1 MNIADF
7 LKGTKLKYDSVQ
19 DINGLMIA
27 PLVLEDD
34 SLQLKDKFEV
44 PRLHSSYKVSTS
56 DYGTVEIKNT
66 SDKDVLVLPH
76 EGYVTPKHVQDHLI
90 SKATLVKR
98 GSKKTLRDSRCVQSH
113 QGGYISSNDSSLK
126 KYIAP
131 LFLREAAYEEEG
143 HVGYNRIWGYIDQ
156 HNRLTNTSSSG
167 GSNLKDYFNKYTDK
181 LAQFIGH
188 FEDIKGC
195 IGYIVFYD
203 GEIVAIDKFPEYRYT
218 KEVFKTMVRDC
229 YGALVIEAL
238 AKGITPNTSIKKSRK
253 RSLISFMKETYD
265 NTVNSQKELIRGRL
279 MNLMEVNLEVKNTE
293 EESTTYD
300 SEGYLAQSINVE
312 GFNAAFFLIKK
323 GKFNPETFREAHE
336 LRNKER
342 NKSSFKF

>member
-1 MNIADF
+1 MSISEF
-7 LKGTKLKYDSVQ
+7 LKGAELKYESVQ
-19 DINGLMIA
+19 NINGLMIA

-34 SLQLKDKFEV
+34 MLQLKDRFEV
-44 PRLHSSYKVSTS
+44 PKLHSNYKVSTS
-56 DYGTVEIKNT
+56 NYGIVNIENT

-76 EGYVTPKHVQDHLI
+76 EGYVTSKTAQDHLI
-90 SKATLVKR
+90 SKATLVR
-98 GSKKTLRDSRCVQSH
+98 GRSSKTLTDSRCVQSN
-113 QGGYISSNDSSLK
+113 QGGYISRNDSSLK

-131 LFLREAAYEEEG
+131 LSLREAAYENEG
-143 HVGYNRIWGYIDQ
+143 YDGYDRLWDYIDEL
-156 HNRLTNTSSSG
+156 NISTSTSSSG

-203 GEIVAIDKFPEYRYT
+203 GEIVAIDKFPEYKYT

-229 YGALVIEAL
+229 YGSLVIEAL
-238 AKGITPNTSIKKSRK
+238 SNNSTPKNPIKKSRK
-253 RSLISFMKETYD
+253 RSPISFMGETYN
-265 NTVNSQKELIRGRL
+265 NTINSQKELIRERL
-279 MNLMEVNLEVKNTE
+279 MDLMEVNLEVKNTE
-293 EESTTYD
+293 NESTTYD
-300 SEGYLAQSINVE
+300 SEGYLAQSINVD

-323 GKFNPETFREAHE
+323 GKFNPESFRKAHE

-342 NKSSFKF
+342 SKSSFKF